1 MKTGREKQELAM
13 AASKLTR
20 QDLTWIENNTQD
32 LSSQEVNTQETS
44 SQETSS
50 QEESS
55 QDNNNPDPD
64 IFTGNNP
71 DPAPEPDPA
80 TASKSGKPRKR
91 RSVKHTWPEVGTVLQ
106 ANYEGVHYEA
116 EVIASPKYKSGKA
129 VKILSGPAAGK
140 VKSSMSGAMNLATKR
155 QREDN
160 NLGSKGVS
168 NGWEFWKPRK

>member
-1 MKTGREKQELAM
+1 MSTDTQEMELAQ
-13 AASKLTR
+13 AASRLTQ
-20 QDLTWIENNTQD
+20 QDLAWIEENTQEVSSQEESSQEASSQEE
-32 LSSQEVNTQETS
+32 SSQEVS

-55 QDNNNPDPD
+55 QE
-64 IFTGNNP
+64 TG
-71 DPAPEPDPA
+71 
-80 TASKSGKPRKR
+80 SGTMFNSGSEQKKPKNRKR
-91 RSVKHTWPEVGTVLQ
+91 RRVKHTWPEVGTILE
-106 ANYEGVHYEA
+106 ADYEGTRYEA
-116 EVIASPKYKSGKA
+116 EVVPAVKYKSGKA